1 MQLSTLNQ
9 IRERIKTLCLDNP
22 LVKSYQW
29 EQVSEQDTEIDL
41 PLAHAFVGTG
51 SNQVGNVLFLPIEI
65 HFMDLV
71 NKDSNNKFEVSS
83 DMMQVAKNVLSNLY
97 KENDIFILD
106 ENSISFQDFYTEK
119 FDTEAT
125 GWTLSF
131 TLKVANPFD
140 SCDLPYTNI
149 GGGSVVLERSDDSSL
164 ITLTAPQN
172 YNLADLNIEVVD
184 ENDNVILSTNQLV
197 YTENEIDLSILAQC
211 NNLIN
216 INNLIVSNTQPIGQ
230 PNGHFWFQPL

>member
-1 MQLSTLNQ
+1 MFKINST
-9 IRERIKTLCLDNP
+9 E
-22 LVKSYQW
+22 
-29 EQVSEQDTEIDL
+29 
-41 PLAHAFVGTG
+41 
-51 SNQVGNVLFLPIEI
+51 
-65 HFMDLV
+65 
-71 NKDSNNKFEVSS
+71 
-83 DMMQVAKNVLSNLY
+83 KNCNAPEKL
-97 KENDIFILD
+97 
-106 ENSISFQDFYTEK
+106 SFQLNDVNGVCGVPGKLNFEIK
-119 FDTEAT
+119 EGEESA
-125 GWTLSF
+125 
-131 TLKVANPFD
+131 
-140 SCDLPYTNI
+140 

-197 YTENEIDLSILAQC
+197 YTENEIDLSILAEC